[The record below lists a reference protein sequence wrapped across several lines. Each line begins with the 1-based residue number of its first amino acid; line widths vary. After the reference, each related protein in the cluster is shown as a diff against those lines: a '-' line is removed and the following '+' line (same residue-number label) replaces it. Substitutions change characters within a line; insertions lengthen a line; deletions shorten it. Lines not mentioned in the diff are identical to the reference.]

1 MSSVVKN
8 TSQIE
13 THSDKMGK
21 HNLLDKFPLAKI
33 AKTGYNDFSER
44 SVIIMTMATATEV
57 QNNFGRFLKVAQEG
71 GEVII
76 LKNGVEVARLV
87 SREKTMSFLSDSLV
101 GVLSGDVDEKA
112 VKRERMERYESPR

>member
-1 MSSVVKN
+1 
-8 TSQIE
+8 
-13 THSDKMGK
+13 
-21 HNLLDKFPLAKI
+21 
-33 AKTGYNDFSER
+33 
-44 SVIIMTMATATEV
+44 MTMATATEV

-87 SREKTMSFLSDSLV
+87 SKEKAMSFLSDSVV

-112 VKRERMERYESPR
+112 AKRERMGRYEGSR

>member
-1 MSSVVKN
+1 
-8 TSQIE
+8 
-13 THSDKMGK
+13 
-21 HNLLDKFPLAKI
+21 
-33 AKTGYNDFSER
+33 
-44 SVIIMTMATATEV
+44 MTMATATEV

-101 GVLSGDVDEKA
+101 GVLSGEVDEKA
-112 VKRERMERYESPR
+112 AKRERMERYESPR